1 MIQKN
6 YPTEQ
11 GFITYWI
18 NASKIPSEPWLV
30 FLPGLTANHHLFKD
44 QLEHFKGKAS
54 LLVWDPPSHGKSRP
68 FDTTWTIGQL
78 AEWLNNL
85 LESEGISNPVLVG
98 QSMGGYISQAF
109 MERFPRKALAFIS
122 IDSAPL
128 GRSHYRTWELWGLK
142 HTFLVYIGLPWQ
154 LILWSGANGCAE
166 TAKGKLLMKRMML
179 DYRKMEYC
187 KLVSHGYKELS
198 REIEKNKTYRLEC
211 PTLLI
216 CGDKDR
222 AGYTARYN
230 QQWAK
235 EESDPVCWVE
245 GAGHNANSDN
255 PTEVNLLIEA
265 FLEQQHLI

>member
-18 NASKIPSEPWLV
+18 NASKIPSKPWLV

-44 QLEHFKGKAS
+44 QLEHFKGKAN

-78 AEWLNNL
+78 AEWLNNF

-142 HTFLVYIGLPWQ
+142 HTYLVYICLPWQ

-198 REIEKNKTYRLEC
+198 REIEENKPIDSNAQRCLFAEIKTRQGIPLDTTSSGRRKRA
-211 PTLLI
+211 TLSV
-216 CGDKDR
+216 G
-222 AGYTARYN
+222 
-230 QQWAK
+230 
-235 EESDPVCWVE
+235 
-245 GAGHNANSDN
+245 
-255 PTEVNLLIEA
+255 
-265 FLEQQHLI
+265 

>member
-18 NASKIPSEPWLV
+18 NASKIPSKPWLV
-30 FLPGLTANHHLFKD
+30 FLPGLTANHHLFND

-142 HTFLVYIGLPWQ
+142 HTYISLYMPSLATNSLVRRKRVCRNRQG
-154 LILWSGANGCAE
+154 SAANKKNDA
-166 TAKGKLLMKRMML
+166 R
-179 DYRKMEYC
+179 
-187 KLVSHGYKELS
+187 LS
-198 REIEKNKTYRLEC
+198 KNGVLQ
-211 PTLLI
+211 
-216 CGDKDR
+216 
-222 AGYTARYN
+222 AR
-230 QQWAK
+230 
-235 EESDPVCWVE
+235 
-245 GAGHNANSDN
+245 
-255 PTEVNLLIEA
+255 
-265 FLEQQHLI
+265 